1 MKQIFFFIH
10 ILLLTLTAY
19 QGVKIMYKG
28 IETPALN
35 KSGDLSDNIHLISG
49 QTEKQ
54 DKRSHKKRNQRI
66 STRNIFKVLTQGSS
80 MPGFLQPDNSEKKL
94 KKTELKIALW
104 GTVTGGPP
112 ADSYAV
118 IEDKKENRQS
128 LFQVGDVVQQATI
141 KKIMRSKIILTVNGK
156 DQILEVDDSQKPSR
170 MVVGKNLFPEQ
181 KQLFEAATNIP
192 LKTDPLSLMKQV
204 KIRPYFKNG
213 KPNGLLLYG
222 IKPGSAFQS
231 LGLKNG
237 DIVREINGTQTL
249 AAKDAMMI
257 YQDMESISD
266 MRFVVRRRGQ
276 EKEIIYSAENN
287 SYTEQT
293 VPNE

>member
-35 KSGDLSDNIHLISG
+35 KSGDLSDSIHLISD

-192 LKTDPLSLMKQV
+192 LKTDPLSLLKQV

-222 IKPGSAFQS
+222 IKPGSAFQN

>member
-1 MKQIFFFIH
+1 MKQIFFIIH

-28 IETPALN
+28 IETPAIN
-35 KSGDLSDNIHLISG
+35 KGENLSDSIHLISD

-54 DKRSHKKRNQRI
+54 DKRSHEKRNQRI

-80 MPGFLQPDNSEKKL
+80 LSGILQPDNSEKKL
-94 KKTELKIALW
+94 EKTELKIALW
-104 GTVTGGPP
+104 GTVTGGTH

-118 IEDKKENRQS
+118 IEDKKEKRQS
-128 LFQVGDVVQQATI
+128 LFQVGDVIQLATI

-170 MVVGKNLFPEQ
+170 MVVGKNPFPEQ
-181 KQLFEAATNIP
+181 KQFFKAATNIP

-222 IKPGSAFQS
+222 IKPGSDFQN

-237 DIVREINGTQTL
+237 DIVRGINGTQTL
-249 AAKDAMMI
+249 TAKDAMTI

>member
-35 KSGDLSDNIHLISG
+35 KSGDLSDSIHLISD

-80 MPGFLQPDNSEKKL
+80 MPGFLQSDNSEKKL

-222 IKPGSAFQS
+222 IKPGSAFQN

>member
-35 KSGDLSDNIHLISG
+35 KSGDLSDSIHLISD

-192 LKTDPLSLMKQV
+192 LKTDPLSLLKQV